1 MPTTQHDVIKIP
13 LLFKA
18 SYTSYRKEV
27 KDIIS
32 NENAPLQ
39 SFRIKGHLF
48 RYSTKVKIY
57 HTKVRDAHKT
67 ALSASL
73 VI

>member
-39 SFRIKGHLF
+39 SFRIKRAPLPVF
-48 RYSTKVKIY
+48 YESENLPY
-57 HTKVRDAHKT
+57 E
-67 ALSASL
+67 S
-73 VI
+73 